1 MKLSR
6 LTGNIVKVCSF
17 ALLAVVTVYLYPRYN
32 SSFPYRYE
40 IGRPW
45 GYDRVVAEFD
55 FPIYKSAKQLATE
68 TEEVMRD
75 FAPCYTY
82 IQDVQMRTPLVVSLQ
97 EREVLIKE
105 KVEKIAVVE
114 KKVSTTYPLSD
125 VYTPK
130 SAYVAFGKTYNPN
143 LERDSATTAQMK
155 AALLSGISL
164 TRGIVQA
171 GEKVIDRGDIVTEE
185 TAVIL
190 QSLKIACENEQ
201 SSKRQSALSL
211 VGEIALVCVFLLM
224 FVLYL
229 YVFRP
234 TFLAELPTVLFFTI
248 LAGIITVLACA
259 TMRYTS
265 LSIYLIPFAWVPIIT
280 RVFFDSR
287 TALFLHITTV
297 LLVAPAVPDSFEFIM
312 VQIAAGM
319 VAVAGLKDMTKRAQ
333 LAQTA
338 AWILL
343 TYSLTYTAFVLTT
356 TGDWH
361 NIYVWNYLYFGINT
375 ILIICAYGLI
385 YLFERLFHFVSSITL
400 VELTD
405 INSSLLMEFAQK
417 APGSFQHSMQVSTL
431 AMEAAKKIGAKSL
444 LVRTGALYHDIGKMA
459 HPEFFTENQPEGQNP
474 LLDMSPE
481 EAAKTVIAHV
491 FDGVKIARQHH
502 LPEMLVNFI
511 SSHHGTSL
519 TRYFY
524 NTAVNNAVSKDAV
537 NPEEFRY
544 PGPKPNSKETAI
556 LMMADAVEARS
567 RSLKQYNEQTI
578 SDMVDDMIEQQIS
591 EGQFA
596 ETPLSFKDVEDIK
609 LVFKERLMSINHH
622 RIKYPAI
629 GHTVK

>member
-1 MKLSR
+1 MRLSK
-6 LTGNIVKVCSF
+6 LTGNIVKICSF
-17 ALLAVVTVYLYPRYN
+17 ALLAAVTVYLYPRYD

-55 FPIYKSAKQLATE
+55 FPIYKSEEQLSAE
-68 TEEVMRD
+68 RAEVMRD
-75 FAPCYTY
+75 FTPCYTY
-82 IQDVQMRTPLVVSLQ
+82 TSESRTPLVVSLQ
-97 EREVLIKE
+97 EREYLVKSN
-105 KVEKIAVVE
+105 VTKIAVID
-114 KKVSTTYPLSD
+114 KKVSTTYPLNE
-125 VYTPK
+125 VFTPK
-130 SAYVAFGKTYNPN
+130 SAYVAFGQMYNPN
-143 LERDSATTAQMK
+143 LERDTAMTAQME
-155 AALLSGISL
+155 AALLGGISL
-164 TRGIVQA
+164 TRGLIQA

-190 QSLKIACENEQ
+190 QSLKIAYENEQ
-201 SSKRQSALSL
+201 STKRLSALSL

-224 FVLYL
+224 FILYL

-234 TFLAELPTVLFFTI
+234 TFLAELPTVLFFCI

-297 LLVAPAVPDSFEFIM
+297 LLVAPAVPNSYEFIM

-319 VAVAGLKDMTKRAQ
+319 VAVAGMKDMTKRAQ

-338 AWILL
+338 GWILL
-343 TYSLTYTAFVLTT
+343 TYSLTYTAFVLST

-385 YLFERLFHFVSSITL
+385 YLFEKLFHFVSSITL

-405 INSSLLMEFAQK
+405 INSALLLDFAQK

-459 HPEFFTENQPEGQNP
+459 HPEYFTENQPEGQNP
-474 LLDMSPE
+474 LLEMTPE
-481 EAAKTVIAHV
+481 EAAQTVIAHV
-491 FDGVKIARQHH
+491 FDGIKIARQHR
-502 LPEMLVNFI
+502 LPEMLINFI
-511 SSHHGTSL
+511 TSHHGTTL

-524 NTAVNNAVSKDAV
+524 NTAVNNAGSKESV
-537 NPEEFRY
+537 NTEEFRY

-567 RSLKQYNEQTI
+567 RSLKEYNEQTI

-609 LVFKERLMSINHH
+609 LVFKERLLSINHH
-622 RIKYPAI
+622 RIKYPTI
-629 GHTVK
+629 K